1 MPYKEKVK
9 NRGVQETLALG
20 DTMDGNRINIVSEH
34 HGGAE
39 VAEYHP
45 PQMAESRVESLSWQ
59 FSHLPP
65 F

>member
-1 MPYKEKVK
+1 MWYVPYKDKVK
-9 NRGVQETLALG
+9 NRGVQGTLALG

-45 PQMAESRVESLSWQ
+45 PQMAENPE
-59 FSHLPP
+59 
-65 F
+65 